1 MVMMWWNDGAGY
13 GMGWG
18 GWVLMVV
25 AMIVFWG
32 IVVVGVLALFRQSRT
47 NRTPTQDSPREVLD
61 ERFARGEIDAEEY
74 RARKAILGADRKGR
88 ST

>member
-1 MVMMWWNDGAGY
+1 MMWWNGGTGY

-25 AMIVFWG
+25 AMILFWG
-32 IVVVGVLALFRQSRT
+32 IVVVGVIALFRQSRT
-47 NRTPTQDSPREVLD
+47 DGPTAQRGPREVLD

-74 RARKAILGADRKGR
+74 RARKAILGSGR
-88 ST
+88 ENRPT